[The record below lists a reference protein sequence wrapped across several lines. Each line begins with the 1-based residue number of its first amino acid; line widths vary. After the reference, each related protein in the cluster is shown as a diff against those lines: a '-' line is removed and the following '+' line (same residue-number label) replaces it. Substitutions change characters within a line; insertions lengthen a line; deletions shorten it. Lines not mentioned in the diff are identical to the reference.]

1 MKIRNDYVTNSS
13 SSSYVIAYQDA
24 PEIDQETLAKYP
36 ILEYFG
42 KLLNLI
48 LFSAGSWSDTTRGK
62 TYTSKE
68 ELTKKLL
75 DRWGYSSVDEITECG
90 EDYLIRLLNDCEKAI
105 DDGYTILMKE
115 VDDHDDTFRELF
127 RKLCELDIGIK
138 VISAG
143 D

>member
-1 MKIRNDYVTNSS
+1 MKIRQDYVTNSS

-24 PEIDQETLAKYP
+24 PIFDQDTLAKYP
-36 ILEYFG
+36 VLAYFG
-42 KLLNLI
+42 ELLNLI
-48 LFSAGSWSDTTRGK
+48 LFSAGSWSDTTEGK

-68 ELTKKLL
+68 ELTKQLL
-75 DRWGYSSVDEITECG
+75 DRYGYSSI
-90 EDYLIRLLNDCEKAI
+90 EDAIEWDGDYFVRLIKDCEKAI

-127 RKLCELDIGIK
+127 RKLCDLEIGVK

>member
-1 MKIRNDYVTNSS
+1 MKVRNDYVTNSS

-24 PEIDQETLAKYP
+24 PKIDQETLAKYP

-42 KLLNLI
+42 KLLDLI
-48 LFSAGSWSDTTRGK
+48 LFSAGSWTDTTEGK

-75 DRWGYSSVDEITECG
+75 DRSGYSSIEEAIECE
-90 EDYLIRLLNDCEKAI
+90 EDYFVRLINDCSKAI

-115 VDDHDDTFRELF
+115 VDNHDDTFQELF
-127 RKLCELDIGIK
+127 RKLCNLDIGIK
-138 VISAG
+138 IISSG
-143 D
+143 